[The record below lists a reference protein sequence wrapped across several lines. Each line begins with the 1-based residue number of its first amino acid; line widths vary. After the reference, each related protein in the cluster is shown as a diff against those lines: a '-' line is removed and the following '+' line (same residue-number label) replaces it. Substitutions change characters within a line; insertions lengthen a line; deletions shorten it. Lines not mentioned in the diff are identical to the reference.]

1 MAQGTLRRSG
11 GANHGRGLSPAATL
25 VRLHDRDRFQ
35 TALFAPAEHREA
47 LFALYAFNFE
57 IARVRE
63 SISEPMLGEI
73 RLQWWR
79 EALDAAYSGVA
90 PRRHEIVMALD
101 AAIRPGRLSREHFM
115 RLIDARQRDLDP
127 EPPAN
132 FAALEAYAEASS
144 APLIVLALEALDA
157 ATPPAREAARDIGI
171 AYALSGIVRALPHL
185 TLIGRAVLPDEIARG
200 LDPGALGSAKAAPV
214 VREAVVAIV
223 AAAKRR
229 LAAARGRRR
238 ELPAR
243 ALPALLPATVAA
255 GWLRRIER
263 SGFDPFTPGWAKSD
277 PLQPWRLT
285 AAALLRRY

>member
-1 MAQGTLRRSG
+1 MAQGTLRRNG
-11 GANHGRGLSPAATL
+11 GANRGRGLSPAAAL

-47 LFALYAFNFE
+47 LFALYAFNYE

-63 SISEPMLGEI
+63 STREPMLGEI

-101 AAIRPGRLSREHFM
+101 AAIRSGRLSREHFT

-144 APLIVLALEALDA
+144 TPLIVLALEALDA
-157 ATPPAREAARDIGI
+157 ATPAAREAARDIGI
-171 AYALSGIVRALPHL
+171 AYALSGMVRALPHL
-185 TLIGRAVLPDEIARG
+185 TRIGRAVLPDEMAQG
-200 LDPGALGSAKAAPV
+200 LDPGALGSEKAAPI

-223 AAAKRR
+223 AAASRR
-229 LAAARGRRR
+229 LAAARARRR

-255 GWLRRIER
+255 GSLRRIER
-263 SGFDPFTPGWAKSD
+263 AGFDPFARSLVNSD